1 MIANTLFADGE
12 TGLNVVSGSQVK
24 VVNATFA
31 NNNVAGINGSAE
43 VYNSVAWNSGA
54 AGFESG
60 ESDGNK
66 VLGDV
71 ANTNLEEGPN
81 FVDPSNTTDV
91 LKRDYNIR
99 PSFTLLNQGQ
109 NESYTS
115 HVASDLGSEQDLAG
129 KHRVVGERIDVG
141 AYEYASE
148 LSQYIYVK
156 QGVAGSDNSGSSW
169 EHAMSDLQGAV
180 DLATVYANTSSGN
193 NGYVFVH
200 QNVESNEQL
209 HLPRGGVKVYGGMNT
224 ETVAEDNSVEKVL
237 MARSG
242 LLETADRSALKGGV
256 TVSGASVV
264 DGFEVSGTSSVEG
277 NGILGTSILTVGAS
291 IQVGTNSILY
301 NTLAD
306 GATVNGEGKAVNVTV
321 VNSGS
326 FITGQKQNV
335 VQNGSENGYVT
346 DGYWKYQL
354 KETDETN
361 IDKGSDDGL
370 QAIMT
375 MVGHEK
381 DIAGNK
387 RIRNQVDNG

>member
-12 TGLNVVSGSQVK
+12 TGLNVVSSSQVE

-43 VYNSVAWNSGA
+43 VYNSVAWNSGT
-54 AGFESG
+54 AGFSG
-60 ESDGNK
+60 ATAGNGNK
-66 VLGDV
+66 VLN
-71 ANTNLEEGPN
+71 AENTDLENGPN
-81 FVDPSNTTDV
+81 FVDPNNDDI

-99 PSFTLLNQGQ
+99 PSFTLLNQGR

-169 EHAMSDLQGAV
+169 EHAISDLQGAV

-209 HLPRGGVKVYGGMNT
+209 HLTRGGVKVYGGMNT

-242 LLETADRSALKGGV
+242 LLETADRSA
-256 TVSGASVV
+256 
-264 DGFEVSGTSSVEG
+264 
-277 NGILGTSILTVGAS
+277 
-291 IQVGTNSILY
+291 
-301 NTLAD
+301 
-306 GATVNGEGKAVNVTV
+306 
-321 VNSGS
+321 
-326 FITGQKQNV
+326 
-335 VQNGSENGYVT
+335 
-346 DGYWKYQL
+346 
-354 KETDETN
+354 
-361 IDKGSDDGL
+361 
-370 QAIMT
+370 
-375 MVGHEK
+375 
-381 DIAGNK
+381 
-387 RIRNQVDNG
+387 